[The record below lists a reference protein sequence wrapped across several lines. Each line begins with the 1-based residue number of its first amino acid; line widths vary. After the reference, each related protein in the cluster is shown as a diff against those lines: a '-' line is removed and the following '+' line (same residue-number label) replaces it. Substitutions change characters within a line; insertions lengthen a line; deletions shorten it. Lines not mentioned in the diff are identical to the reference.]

1 MVFRSLLLVL
11 WGMVSAFPS
20 IADVPDWLTPYPHA
34 ELVEERTASVDDYLL
49 ALGTYK
55 RLGGVWRPEES
66 QRLRGALQRLTWLV
80 PSGHTAEESHRHW
93 LEALAPFT
101 QRILF
106 RCRGR
111 RCGGSH
117 NWANDVFGIRELYGI
132 DDTQFYDALELE
144 RSGQRYVA
152 ALYSVQRGNR
162 RVYTQ
167 IDLLALS
174 LQQAH
179 ALKVTAE
186 ALVEQL
192 RASGRVVLAT
202 FAGDGQELS
211 SEQLQAL
218 AGALR
223 KDTRL
228 QLYLVGHAYGDGSL
242 AELEQRGRQYAERT
256 LNTLREQGVDT
267 SRLQPVSVGPLAPGR
282 LGKVDRLELI
292 VRQGL

>member
-1 MVFRSLLLVL
+1 MVFRRLLFLL
-11 WGMVSAFPS
+11 WGMVLAFPL
-20 IADVPDWLTPYPHA
+20 AAEAPDWLTPYPHA
-34 ELVEERTASVDDYLL
+34 ELVGERSVSVDDYLL

-66 QRLRGALQRLTWLV
+66 QRLAGELQRLTWKS
-80 PSGHTAEESHRHW
+80 PSGHTAEESHSHW
-93 LEALAPFT
+93 LEILAPFT
-101 QRILF
+101 QRILY

-117 NWANDVFGIRELYGI
+117 NWANEVFGIRELYGI

-144 RSGQRYVA
+144 RSGQRYVT

-174 LQQAH
+174 MQQVH
-179 ALKVTAE
+179 TLKVTAE
-186 ALVEQL
+186 AVVEQL

-202 FAGDGQELS
+202 FAGDGHTLS

-223 KDTRL
+223 KDSRL
-228 QLYLVGHAYGDGSL
+228 QLYLVGHAYGNDTL
-242 AELEQRGRQYAERT
+242 AELEQRGRQYAEST
-256 LNTLREQGVDT
+256 LNALREQGVDT

-282 LGKVDRLELI
+282 MGKVDRLELI
-292 VRQGL
+292 VR